1 MNQMVKDKYN
11 NNNNNSSNSLVFCQ
25 WPQTKMLPRPIK
37 MDQSSGQVAQL
48 SIQGP
53 QVQFSAVALKNRVVR
68 DRSKNILVE

>member
-1 MNQMVKDKYN
+1 
-11 NNNNNSSNSLVFCQ
+11 
-25 WPQTKMLPRPIK
+25 

>member
-1 MNQMVKDKYN
+1 
-11 NNNNNSSNSLVFCQ
+11 
-25 WPQTKMLPRPIK
+25 
-37 MDQSSGQVAQL
+37 MDQSSGQEAQL